1 MEISFKIIEGKE
13 TVDDQ
18 IQALKDDKEIGPWI
32 QKKSKQFEI
41 SEDEFADFLVTEMNQ
56 KSCKDSYIF

>member
-13 TVDDQ
+13 TVEEQ
-18 IQALKDDKEIGPWI
+18 IQALKEDKGIGAWI

-41 SEDEFADFLVTEMNQ
+41 SEDEFADFLVTEMNRQ
-56 KSCKDSYIF
+56 SCKDSYIF